1 MPRAGPGRA
10 IATPGRAVERR
21 AVPSPCRA
29 VPWPSRAVRAMAVPC
44 HGRAVPCRAMASL
57 LDDACCAWHLWIIQS
72 FRVLLWSFTCPPM
85 DNSIF
90 PMTIRSSGERLLHA
104 QSVPHCAKC
113 RAVPN
118 PCRAKS
124 VPCRAVPSP
133 FRAKSVRAVPCRVH
147 LVPCI
152 SVPCRAKIVRAS
164 VSVPCQSVP
173 AMAKTWKHCNPM
185 TLRVCC
191 EADHCI

>member
-1 MPRAGPGRA
+1 MDARCGRRVW
-10 IATPGRAVERR
+10 THGLCRGRAVPCRVAMNAR
-21 AVPSPCRA
+21 CGRMVCAVPCCVDVRCHG
-29 VPWPSRAVRAMAVPC
+29 RAMAVPC

-133 FRAKSVRAVPCRVH
+133 CLPTTQRAMNCRCH
-147 LVPCI
+147 LYP
-152 SVPCRAKIVRAS
+152 SNTA
-164 VSVPCQSVP
+164 
-173 AMAKTWKHCNPM
+173 
-185 TLRVCC
+185 L
-191 EADHCI
+191 